1 MKSSMG
7 QLESVK
13 KGPGGIVMSA
23 SGSGLAPYM
32 ALMGQANYDK
42 LSGPQ
47 KPAAQSPY
55 QRDPMSYY
63 NSQAAQ
69 QRPPRPAPQAPGGQ
83 GGQGGNASILSG
95 QAVDSGNV
103 LGRLGQESQ
112 YTPTMGTQTGIQGGK
127 DLSKSLSANSR
138 AQIGRGVEAAN
149 AQQSSANH
157 VMKSELTQAAMANQA
172 RIYGDMAQRSNDQ
185 LSLATKLQEA
195 MIRNRMAFAQTLLG
209 S

>member
-1 MKSSMG
+1 
-7 QLESVK
+7 
-13 KGPGGIVMSA
+13 MSA
-23 SGSGLAPYM
+23 TGTGLTPYIT
-32 ALMGQANYDK
+32 LMGESNWQK
-42 LSGPQ
+42 LPGAQ

-55 QRDPMSYY
+55 QRDPMAYY
-63 NSQAAQ
+63 NSQASQ
-69 QRPPRPAPQAPGGQ
+69 QRPPQQAPQATGS
-83 GGQGGNASILSG
+83 QGGNASILSG
-95 QAVDSGNV
+95 QAVNSGNV
-103 LGRLGQESQ
+103 LGRLDQESQ

>member
-1 MKSSMG
+1 MKSSTG

-13 KGPGGIVMSA
+13 KGPGGAVMSA

-47 KPAAQSPY
+47 KPAGQSPY
-55 QRDPMSYY
+55 ERNPMSYY
-63 NSQAAQ
+63 NAQASQ
-69 QRPPRPAPQAPGGQ
+69 QRPPQQAAPQAGGQ
-83 GGQGGNASILSG
+83 GGGKASILSG

-103 LGRLGQESQ
+103 MGRLGKESL
-112 YTPTMGTQTGIQGGK
+112 YTPPMGTPTGIQGGR
-127 DLSKSLSANSR
+127 DLSKSLTGNSL
-138 AQIGRGVEAAN
+138 AQLGRQAAAAN

-157 VMKSELTQAAMANQA
+157 VMKSELAQAAMANQA
-172 RIYGDMAQRSNDQ
+172 RIYGDMAQRQTDQ

-195 MIRNRMAFAQTLLG
+195 MIRNRLAFAQTLLG